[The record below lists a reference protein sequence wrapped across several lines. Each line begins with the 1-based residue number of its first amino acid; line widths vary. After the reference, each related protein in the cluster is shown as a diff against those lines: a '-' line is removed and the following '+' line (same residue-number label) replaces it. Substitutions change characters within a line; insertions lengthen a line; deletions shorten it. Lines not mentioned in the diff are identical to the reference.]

1 MDRPLLPVHFLNKKV
16 FMTTPSYT
24 ENFPHM
30 SPVWGRIFNF
40 VAERAE
46 GSYIYT
52 TDGRKLL
59 DFTCGIGVTNTGH
72 CHPKVVEAIRE
83 QAGLFLHAQANIVIH
98 QPMLKLI
105 EELRSIVPSSID
117 GFFFSNSGA
126 EAVEGAIKLARAAT
140 GKQNIIVFSGSFHGR
155 TAGTMALTTSKTIY
169 RAGFGPLPAGVFVAP
184 FPYAFRLG
192 MTEEQA
198 SAYALEQ
205 LEYLLASQTAPKETA
220 AILIEPVLG
229 EGGYVVPPTSFMKGL
244 REICDKH
251 GILLIFDEV
260 QSGFGRTG
268 KWFAFEH
275 FGVVP
280 DIITAAKGI
289 ASGLPLSGVFS
300 RLDLMKKWETG
311 SHGGTYGGNAVACA
325 AGVATI
331 QAMREEKMLENAGER
346 GLQLMTGLRKLQ
358 EEYPQIGDVRGKGL
372 MIGTEFVVAGRAD
385 KAKSLVKE
393 IVHAAEERDLLLLTC
408 GTYDNVIRW
417 IPPLNVSSGQISD
430 GLRVFEEALKAA
442 VK

>member
-1 MDRPLLPVHFLNKKV
+1 MADQLFQ
-16 FMTTPSYT
+16 

-52 TDGRKLL
+52 ADGRKLL

-72 CHPKVVEAIRE
+72 CHPKVVEAVRE
-83 QAGLFLHAQANIVIH
+83 QAANFLHAQANIVIH
-98 QPMLKLI
+98 KPMLQLI
-105 EELRSIVPSSID
+105 DELRTIVPPSID

-126 EAVEGAIKLARAAT
+126 EALEGAVKLARVAT
-140 GKQNIIVFSGSFHGR
+140 GRQNIIVFSGSFHGR

-169 RAGFGPLPAGVFVAP
+169 RAGFGPLPSGVFVAP
-184 FPYAFRLG
+184 FPYAFRLA

-198 SAYALEQ
+198 SQYALDQ
-205 LEYLLASQTAPKETA
+205 LEFLMASQTAPKETA
-220 AILIEPVLG
+220 AILIESVLG

-244 REICDKH
+244 RAICDKH

-268 KWFAFEH
+268 KWFALEH

-289 ASGLPLSGVFS
+289 ASGLPLSGGFS
-300 RLDLMKKWETG
+300 RLDLMKKWDVG

-331 QAMREEKMLENAGER
+331 RAMRDERMLENANER
-346 GLQLMTGLRKLQ
+346 GIQLMTGLRKLQ
-358 EEYPQIGDVRGKGL
+358 EEYSQIGDVRGKGL
-372 MIGTEFVVAGRAD
+372 MIGTEFIVD
-385 KAKSLVKE
+385 NKPEKAKPLVKE
-393 IVHAAEERDLLLLTC
+393 IIHAAEERDLLLLTC
-408 GTYDNVIRW
+408 GTYDNTIRW
-417 IPPLNVSSGQISD
+417 IPPLNVTSDQIND
-430 GLRVFEEALKAA
+430 GLRLFEDALKTSI
-442 VK
+442 K

>member
-1 MDRPLLPVHFLNKKV
+1 MDQMHQN
-16 FMTTPSYT
+16 TTEALVADS
-24 ENFPHM
+24 FSHM

-72 CHPKVVEAIRE
+72 CHPKVVEAIRQ

-98 QPMLKLI
+98 KPMLQLI
-105 EELRSIVPSSID
+105 EELRQIVPSSID

-126 EAVEGAIKLARAAT
+126 EAIEGAVKLARAAT

-192 MTEEQA
+192 MTEEAA

-205 LEYLLASQTAPKETA
+205 LNYLLASQTAPRETA
-220 AILIEPVLG
+220 AILIELVLG
-229 EGGYVVPPTSFMKGL
+229 EGGYIVPPASFMKGL
-244 REICDKH
+244 REICDKN
-251 GILLIFDEV
+251 GILLILDEI
-260 QSGFGRTG
+260 QSGFGRTA

-275 FGVVP
+275 FGVLP
-280 DIITAAKGI
+280 DIMTAAKGI

-300 RLDLMKKWETG
+300 RLDLMRKWEVG
-311 SHGGTYGGNAVACA
+311 SHGGTYGGNVVACA
-325 AGVATI
+325 AGAATI
-331 QAMREEKMLENAGER
+331 KAMREEKMLENAGER

-358 EEYPQIGDVRGKGL
+358 EEYPQIGDVRGLGL
-372 MIGTEFVVAGRAD
+372 MIGTEFIVDGRAD
-385 KAKSLVKE
+385 KAKPLVKE
-393 IVHAAEERDLLLLTC
+393 IVHAAESRDLLLLTC
-408 GTYDNVIRW
+408 GTYDNSVRW
-417 IPPLNVSSGQISD
+417 IPPLNVTPQQIND
-430 GLRVFEEALKAA
+430 GLRIFGQALKAT
-442 VK
+442 VG

>member
-1 MDRPLLPVHFLNKKV
+1 MVNQL
-16 FMTTPSYT
+16 YT

-30 SPVWGRIFNF
+30 SPVWGRLFNF

-83 QAGLFLHAQANIVIH
+83 QAGNFLHAQANIVIH
-98 QPMLKLI
+98 KPMLQLI
-105 EELRSIVPSSID
+105 EELRRIVPAPID

-126 EAVEGAIKLARAAT
+126 EAIEGAVKLARVAT
-140 GKQNIIVFSGSFHGR
+140 GRQNIIVFTGSFHGR

-169 RAGFGPLPAGVFVAP
+169 RAGFGPLPAGVVVSP
-184 FPYAFRLG
+184 FPYAYRLG

-220 AILIEPVLG
+220 AILIESVMG
-229 EGGYVVPPTSFMKGL
+229 EGGYIVPPKSFMRGL
-244 REICDKH
+244 REIADKH

-268 KWFAFEH
+268 KWFALEH
-275 FGVVP
+275 HGVVP
-280 DIITAAKGI
+280 DIMTVAKGI

-300 RLDLMKKWETG
+300 RLDLMKKWDVG
-311 SHGGTYGGNAVACA
+311 SHGGTYGGNAVSCA
-325 AGVATI
+325 AGLATI
-331 QAMREEKMLENAGER
+331 RAIREDKMLENAAER
-346 GLQLMTGLRKLQ
+346 GIQLMTGLRKFQ
-358 EEYPQIGDVRGKGL
+358 EEYPQIGDVRGLGR
-372 MIGTEFVVAGRAD
+372 MIGTEFTVDGRAE
-385 KAKSLVKE
+385 KAKGLVKDV
-393 IVHAAEERDLLLLTC
+393 IHSAEGKGLLLLSC
-408 GTYDNVIRW
+408 GTYDNTLRW
-417 IPPLNVSSGQISD
+417 IPPLNVTSAQIND
-430 GLRVFEEALKAA
+430 GLKMFGEALKETI
-442 VK
+442 K